1 MKRTLGWVMA
11 VGVLVAAGAHDAQ
24 AQMSMGSFHGYLTGH
39 FDGVLGADVSETTAG
54 GGLSV
59 SMQETTGWG
68 AEADFGRA
76 TNVTVGSVELA
87 ITTYMANMSFVTP
100 YKRVRPFAIVGG
112 GVSQVSGCLAC
123 NHASTTYDLGFNGG
137 AGVFLLANDIIGVRA
152 DARYF
157 WSAGDHRDLGRPE
170 HLSHWR
176 LSIGLTYLWTD
187 AP

>member
-1 MKRTLGWVMA
+1 MKRTFVWAVA
-11 VGVLVAAGAHDAQ
+11 VGVLVAAGASDAR

-39 FDGVLGADVSETTAG
+39 FDGVLGGDVSSAKAG

-68 AEADFGRA
+68 AEIDFGRA
-76 TNVTVGSVELA
+76 TNVDVDAVTLA

-100 YKRVRPFAIVGG
+100 YKRVRPFAIAGA
-112 GVSQVSGCLAC
+112 GVSQVSGCLC
-123 NHASTTYDLGFNGG
+123 NHASTTYDLGINGG
-137 AGVFLLANDIIGVRA
+137 AGVFLLANDVVGVRA

-170 HLSHWR
+170 HLTHWR
-176 LSIGLTYLWTD
+176 ISIGLTYLWTD

>member
-1 MKRTLGWVMA
+1 MKRSFVWAMA
-11 VGVLVAAGAHDAQ
+11 VAVLVAAGASDAQ

-39 FDGVLGADVSETTAG
+39 FNGVFGGDVSSAKAG

-68 AEADFGRA
+68 AEIDFGRA
-76 TNVTVGSVELA
+76 TDVGTDTVALD
-87 ITTYMANMSFVTP
+87 ITTYMANMSFITP
-100 YKRVRPFAIVGG
+100 YKRVRPFAIAGG
-112 GVSQVSGCLAC
+112 GLTQVSGCLC
-123 NHASTTYDLGFNGG
+123 NHPSTTYDLGLTGG
-137 AGVFLLANDIIGVRA
+137 AGVFLLANDVIGMRA

-157 WSAGDHRDLGRPE
+157 WSAGDHPDLGRPE

-176 LSIGLTYLWTD
+176 ISIGVTYLWTV

>member
-1 MKRTLGWVMA
+1 MKRSFVWAMA
-11 VGVLVAAGAHDAQ
+11 VGVLVAAGARDAQ

-39 FDGVLGADVSETTAG
+39 FNGVLGADVSNASPG

-68 AEADFGRA
+68 AEMDFGRS
-76 TNVTVGSVELA
+76 TNVEVDALA
-87 ITTYMANMSFVTP
+87 LDISTYMLNMSFVTP
-100 YKRVRPFAIVGG
+100 YKRVRPFAIAGG
-112 GVSQVSGCLAC
+112 GLTQVEGCLAC
-123 NHASTTYDLGFNGG
+123 SRPSTTYDLGLTGG
-137 AGVFLLANDIIGVRA
+137 AGVFLLANDVVGVRA

-157 WSAGDHRDLGRPE
+157 WSAGDHPDLGRPE

-176 LSIGLTYLWTD
+176 ISIGVTYLWTV